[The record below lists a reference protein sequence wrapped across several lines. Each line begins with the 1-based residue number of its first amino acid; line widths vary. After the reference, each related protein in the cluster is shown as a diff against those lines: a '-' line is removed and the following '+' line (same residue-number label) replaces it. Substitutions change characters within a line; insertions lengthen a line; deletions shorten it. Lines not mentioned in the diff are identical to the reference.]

1 MAGRLLRSLQVMN
14 AISMFMFVVGVLHLL
29 CHHGKAQADSGALTI
44 VPQDDQENG
53 EVTLEPEDEELVAR
67 DVNIEPFMPTKDWKP
82 VETGQSI
89 PAGLHVRM
97 NLQTGEREAKLLDG
111 HTDKQAEVHYG
122 MDGDREGKMNLDH
135 RQLSMNELKRALKDF
150 KTTELDDTDLKR
162 EDEVKMKFRSYKEL
176 QADFKA
182 MNMDIQTD
190 GEILTGLVERLIH
203 PETPHDDLIAILKDF
218 EYYLHQIDN
227 GVMFMDLG
235 GWPYLLKLLNRTN
248 DEEIQIETALVLGA
262 SMSSNPKVQIRALEA
277 GTLELLVRLLSTQP
291 SIQLRRKLLFALA
304 AQCRQFPFAQRRLLE
319 LGGLQALNA
328 IFDEA
333 GTEKLRVKAVSF
345 LNDLLIERVLTE
357 KNLNPDL
364 STEVEKVKQYKEV
377 ELEKAM
383 VEGGWCEQLPTLL
396 SFSDHESRE
405 HVIIAMT
412 TLATPCRDTFTRD
425 IKTLQKLN
433 KEYTKLALEDED
445 GVEDSY
451 FNTHAEL
458 IQTLLTKLFGTDT
471 RIKKDE
477 L

>member
-122 MDGDREGKMNLDH
+122 MDGDRE
-135 RQLSMNELKRALKDF
+135 
-150 KTTELDDTDLKR
+150 DLKR

-218 EYYLHQIDN
+218 EYYLH
-227 GVMFMDLG
+227 
-235 GWPYLLKLLNRTN
+235 
-248 DEEIQIETALVLGA
+248 
-262 SMSSNPKVQIRALEA
+262 QIRALEA